1 MRFELILTAFL
12 WGSAPDALSEEA
24 TPTRPEAARPA
35 MARLAGGLG
44 RAVVA
49 VAPWLF
55 IAGLLWA
62 AIFVR
67 PQPLGSTVQPPLIEE
82 RDAFF
87 GAALAAPGVAWMV
100 GSDGKILRADG
111 GFNNW
116 VRQQAGTEE
125 HLQHVAAWS
134 GDEAVA
140 VGNDG
145 VVLYTR
151 DGGETWAPGE
161 APRSEIAN
169 KLLRVRTGAEGEAWA
184 VGEMG
189 ALLQTTDGGASWS
202 RVLPEEDLAW
212 ADLAFNGAGAGI
224 LVGEFGEMRRS
235 TDGGATW
242 EALSP
247 VVDSS
252 LTAVEFADDGRGV
265 AVGLEGVILTTT
277 DHGASWTA
285 VDGPTELHLFD
296 VSWDAE
302 AGHWL
307 AVGDQGTWV
316 TGRIG
321 EAWESGRISQNSM
334 PWLMDA
340 QPTDGAV
347 LIVGAQAGL
356 WEGPGGRWQPF
367 TSNGE

>member
-1 MRFELILTAFL
+1 MRFELLLTAFL
-12 WGSAPDALSEEA
+12 RDSAPDALATEA
-24 TPTRPEAARPA
+24 SPVRPQPVRSALIRV
-35 MARLAGGLG
+35 LGVLG
-44 RAVVA
+44 RAVLA

-87 GAALAAPGVAWMV
+87 GAALPAPGVAWIV
-100 GSDGKILRADG
+100 GSDGKILRSEG
-111 GFNNW
+111 GLDNW
-116 VRQQAGTEE
+116 HRQQAGTQE
-125 HLQHVAAWS
+125 HLQHIAAWS

-151 DGGETWAPGE
+151 DGGETWAVGD

-169 KLLRVRTGAEGEAWA
+169 KLLRVRTGAAGEAWA

-189 ALLQTTDGGASWS
+189 ALLRTGDGGATWS
-202 RVLPEEDLAW
+202 RAMPEEDLAW
-212 ADLAFNGAGAGI
+212 ADLSFNGAGVGV

-235 TDGGATW
+235 TDGGASW
-242 EALSP
+242 EALPP

-252 LTAVEFADDGRGV
+252 LTAIAFADDGRGV
-265 AVGLEGVILTTT
+265 AVGLEGVILTST
-277 DHGASWTA
+277 DHGATWTA
-285 VDGPTELHLFD
+285 ADSPTELHLFD
-296 VSWDAE
+296 VSWDPE

-307 AVGDQGTWV
+307 AVGDQGAWV
-316 TGRIG
+316 TGRVG
-321 EAWESGRISQNSM
+321 GDWASGRISENSM

-340 QPTDGAV
+340 QPVGGAV

-356 WEGPGGRWQPF
+356 WEGPGGGWRPF
-367 TSNGE
+367 TTNGE